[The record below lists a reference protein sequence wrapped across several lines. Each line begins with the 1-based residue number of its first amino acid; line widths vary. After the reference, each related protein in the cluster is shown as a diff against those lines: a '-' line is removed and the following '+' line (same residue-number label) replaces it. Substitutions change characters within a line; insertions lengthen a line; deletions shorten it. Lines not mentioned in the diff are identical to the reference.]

1 MSVIGLSADKIK
13 HLLKIDSKVML
24 FESLESTNLFAKELA
39 ASVKACEGDII
50 IALSQKGGKG
60 RMGRSFYSPKGCGV
74 YFSIVLKPNLPPE
87 DIFLITPVAALAVVT
102 AIEKATNKSPKI
114 KWVNDIFLNGKKVC
128 GILSE
133 AAFTA
138 DGIGSYVILGVG
150 INLVS
155 PKGGYPED
163 IKNIA
168 GSIFEDEE
176 VFDANCLVASITN
189 NFFDFYKALTNKALP
204 IEYRKRMM
212 LIGENINYT
221 ANNLKKSGRVVDI
234 DNSFRLIVE
243 AESGEIE
250 ALQSGEVTI
259 GSGNI

>member
-1 MSVIGLSADKIK
+1 MA
-13 HLLKIDSKVML
+13 
-24 FESLESTNLFAKELA
+24 
-39 ASVKACEGDII
+39 
-50 IALSQKGGKG
+50 
-60 RMGRSFYSPKGCGV
+60 
-74 YFSIVLKPNLPPE
+74 
-87 DIFLITPVAALAVVT
+87 T
-102 AIEKATNKSPKI
+102 AIEKAAGKSPKI

-138 DGIGSYVILGVG
+138 GGESLYVILGVG

-168 GSIFEDEE
+168 GSIFEGEE
-176 VFDANCLVASITN
+176 VFDANCLVADIIN
-189 NFFDFYKALTNKALP
+189 NFFDCYKDLNNKDLP

-212 LIGENINYT
+212 LIGDNINYT
-221 ANNLKKSGRVVDI
+221 VNATRKNGKVVGLDER
-234 DNSFRLIVE
+234 FRIIVE
-243 AESGEIE
+243 SDAGERE

>member
-39 ASVKACEGDII
+39 ASGKACEGDII
-50 IALSQKGGKG
+50 IALSQTYG
-60 RMGRSFYSPKGCGV
+60 RGRLGRSFYSPACCGV
-74 YFSIVLKPNLPPE
+74 YFSIVLKPNIPIN
-87 DIFLITPVAALAVVT
+87 DISLITPVAAVAVAT

-133 AAFTA
+133 ASFNS
-138 DGIGSYVILGVG
+138 IGGAEYVILGIG
-150 INLVS
+150 MNLKTPS
-155 PKGGYPED
+155 DGYPAE

-176 VFDANCLVASITN
+176 VFDANCLVADIIN
-189 NFFDFYKALTNKALP
+189 NFFDCYKDLNNKDLP

-212 LIGENINYT
+212 LIGDNINYT
-221 ANNLKKSGRVVDI
+221 VNATRKTGKVVGLDER
-234 DNSFRLIVE
+234 FRIIVE
-243 AESGEIE
+243 SDAGERE
-250 ALQSGEVTI
+250 ALQSGEVSI

>member
-1 MSVIGLSADKIK
+1 MSALNLSAESIK
-13 HLLKIDSKVML
+13 NLLKNDANVSL
-24 FESLESTNLFAKELA
+24 FDSLESTNFAAKEQA
-39 ASVKACEGDII
+39 VSGNANEGDLV
-50 IALSQKGGKG
+50 IALSQTKGKG
-60 RMGRSFYSPKGCGV
+60 RMGRSFYSPKGCGI

-87 DIFLITPVAALAVVT
+87 DIFLITPVAAVAVAT
-102 AIEKATNKSPKI
+102 AIEKAAGKSPKI

-128 GILSE
+128 GVLSE

-138 DGIGSYVILGVG
+138 GGESLYVILGVG

-168 GSIFEDEE
+168 GS
-176 VFDANCLVASITN
+176 VFDSEEEFNANSLVADIIN
-189 NFFDFYKALTNKALP
+189 NFFDCYKDLNNKNLP

-212 LIGENINYT
+212 LIGDNINYT
-221 ANNLKKSGRVVDI
+221 VNATRKTGKVVGLDER
-234 DNSFRLIVE
+234 FRIIVE
-243 AESGEIE
+243 GDAGERE

>member
-39 ASVKACEGDII
+39 ASGKACEGDII
-50 IALSQKGGKG
+50 IALSQTYG
-60 RMGRSFYSPKGCGV
+60 RGRLGRSFYSPACCGV
-74 YFSIVLKPNLPPE
+74 YFSIVLKPNIPIN
-87 DIFLITPVAALAVVT
+87 DISLITPVAAVAVAT

-168 GSIFEDEE
+168 GSIFEGEE
-176 VFDANCLVASITN
+176 VFDANCLVADIIN
-189 NFFDFYKALTNKALP
+189 NFFDCYKDLNNKDLL

-212 LIGENINYT
+212 LIGDNINYT
-221 ANNLKKSGRVVDI
+221 VNATRKTGKVVGLDER
-234 DNSFRLIVE
+234 FRIIVE
-243 AESGEIE
+243 SDAGERE
-250 ALQSGEVTI
+250 ALQSGEVSI